1 MKPFIYNEVASRVV
15 FGEAAYSC
23 LEREA
28 QQLNL
33 SRVLVICTPD
43 QKVQA
48 LRAAKALGERCVG
61 ICDLAVMHV
70 PAVVVNQAI
79 DQALKTHA
87 DGTLAIG
94 GGSTIGLAKALALR
108 IGLPIIA
115 VPTTYAGSEMTP
127 LWGITESQLKTTG
140 RNPRVQP
147 LTVIYDPVLTYSL
160 PRSMSITSGMNAIAH
175 AVEGLY
181 TRDANPIIS
190 LMAEEGIRVLAGGL
204 SLIKD
209 GDSTAQGRSQCLYGA
224 WLCGKVLGNVG
235 MALHHKLC
243 HTLGGTF
250 NLPHAETHTAVLPHA
265 LAYNLAFAPQAE
277 AGIQRALG
285 CSNAAQGLYD
295 LARDN
300 GACMSLKTLG
310 LKAEDVDVALD
321 IALDNPYWN
330 PRPLEREPLRQ
341 LLQNAYEGVRP

>member
-140 RNPRVQP
+140 
-147 LTVIYDPVLTYSL
+147 
-160 PRSMSITSGMNAIAH
+160 
-175 AVEGLY
+175 
-181 TRDANPIIS
+181 
-190 LMAEEGIRVLAGGL
+190 
-204 SLIKD
+204 
-209 GDSTAQGRSQCLYGA
+209 
-224 WLCGKVLGNVG
+224 
-235 MALHHKLC
+235 
-243 HTLGGTF
+243 
-250 NLPHAETHTAVLPHA
+250 
-265 LAYNLAFAPQAE
+265 
-277 AGIQRALG
+277 
-285 CSNAAQGLYD
+285 
-295 LARDN
+295 
-300 GACMSLKTLG
+300 
-310 LKAEDVDVALD
+310 
-321 IALDNPYWN
+321 
-330 PRPLEREPLRQ
+330 
-341 LLQNAYEGVRP
+341 